1 MRINILITSCSRDVT
16 LIKTFRAAQF
26 NHGGGKV
33 IAADIS
39 PMAAALYFADEYVM
53 VPRSENEQFIP
64 HLVDL
69 CRQKEIKL
77 VISSRD
83 AELSVL
89 SKAKQQFEAVGTRV
103 MAADYDTLKI
113 CQDKRLFCKFCEENG
128 IPIPK
133 TYYDSDEVE
142 IKDNSSVFIKPV
154 TGAGSVKIHKA
165 STPKEFQLLKEI
177 YRDDFLVQEY
187 IDWDEYTVDL
197 FADFEGQIIS
207 VIPRERVRT
216 VGGESYIGK
225 TIKSDKIINE
235 SIRLAKKLELIGH
248 NTLQCF
254 FNGKE
259 VKFIEVNPRFGGGAN
274 LGFHSGA
281 NTPELLIR
289 ILQGEKIEPVI
300 GQIRENVIMLR
311 YTQDVF
317 FEEMP
322 SEPGSKSKTPTLINI
337 RSKETEQIYCIDVD
351 GTICTE
357 RVKYEEA
364 KPIEKTI
371 RKINELYDKGNTII
385 LYTARGAYS
394 GVDWSELTEKQLK
407 SWGVKYHR
415 FLRGKPFAQ
424 EYVDNKAVHILDWI

>member
-1 MRINILITSCSRDVT
+1 VT
-16 LIKTFRAAQF
+16 LVKTFRAALT

-33 IAADIS
+33 IAADIDTG
-39 PMAAALYFADEYVM
+39 AAALYFADEYVM
-53 VPRSENEQFIP
+53 VPRSDDKQFIP
-64 HLVDL
+64 HLLDL

-77 VISSRD
+77 LISSRD
-83 AELSVL
+83 DELLVL
-89 SKAKQQFEAVGTRV
+89 SKEKHQFEDIKEIDCRV
-103 MAADYDTLKI
+103 MVADYDTIKT
-113 CQDKRLFCKFCEENG
+113 CRDKRLFCKFCEEND
-128 IPIPK
+128 IPIPE
-133 TYYDSDEVE
+133 TYYNPDEVE
-142 IKDNSSVFIKPV
+142 IKGNSSVFIKPV
-154 TGAGSVKIHKA
+154 TGAGSLKIHKV
-165 STPKEFQLLKEI
+165 SNRDEFQLLKKI

-187 IDWDEYTVDL
+187 MTWPEYTVDL
-197 FADFEGQIIS
+197 FADFEGRIIS

-225 TIKSDKIINE
+225 TFKSDLIINE
-235 SIRLAKKLELIGH
+235 SVRLAEKLGLIGH

-254 FNGKE
+254 FNGEE

-281 NTPELLIR
+281 NTPEFLIR
-289 ILQGEKIEPVI
+289 ILQGETIEPMI
-300 GQIRENVIMLR
+300 GQFRENLVMLR

-322 SEPGSKSKTPTLINI
+322 PEPGSQNGTPGLVNI
-337 RSKETEQIYCIDVD
+337 RSQETGQIYCIDVD
-351 GTICTE
+351 GTVCTE

-407 SWGVKYHR
+407 SWGVKYHQ
-415 FLRGKPFAQ
+415 FLRGKPFAH